1 MGSTKHKR
9 TPNSLRKYRRAKG
22 LTQEEVAKILGL
34 KASTI
39 SRWERGFRVPK
50 LITAIKLSILYNTM
64 ADGLYLSVKR
74 ELKEEVC
81 EALERVKSKNR
92 KY

>member
-1 MGSTKHKR
+1 MGSIKHKR

-22 LTQEEVAKILGL
+22 LTQKEVAKILGL
-34 KASTI
+34 KEASAI

-64 ADGLYLSVKR
+64 ADGLYLSVRR
-74 ELKEEVC
+74 ELKDEISESLNKVRP
-81 EALERVKSKNR
+81 ENKK
-92 KY
+92 